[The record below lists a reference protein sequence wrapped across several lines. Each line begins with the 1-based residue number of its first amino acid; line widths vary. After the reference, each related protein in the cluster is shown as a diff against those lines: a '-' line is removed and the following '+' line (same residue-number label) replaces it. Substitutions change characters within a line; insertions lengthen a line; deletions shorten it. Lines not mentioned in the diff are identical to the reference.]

1 MASLPIGGLYHHF
14 KDILQDL
21 WLLWE
26 LILLAEPL
34 VVMAPDP
41 GVCSEAVV
49 SLVNLI
55 NPVRMMTASERGINM
70 NIRHSL
76 YFFLDS
82 LLWRLSTLFHHSRS
96 RLQIICYQE

>member
-55 NPVRMMTASERGINM
+55 NPVRMVAVNRGIS
-70 NIRHSL
+70 HSL
-76 YFFLDS
+76 YLV
-82 LLWRLSTLFHHSRS
+82 
-96 RLQIICYQE
+96 